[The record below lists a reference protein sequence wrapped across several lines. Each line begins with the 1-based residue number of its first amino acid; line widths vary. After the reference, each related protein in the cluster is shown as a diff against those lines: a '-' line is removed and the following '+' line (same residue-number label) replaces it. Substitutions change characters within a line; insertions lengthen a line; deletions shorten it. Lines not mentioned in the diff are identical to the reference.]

1 MTIRR
6 VVLFAGWVI
15 LILIPAVGAGICVTS
30 VTMSSRI
37 VQMSEPVTATRIVLQ
52 DMMPGL
58 LMIGAGLALGC
69 GCLLL
74 ASIDRRLS
82 NLEARA

>member
-1 MTIRR
+1 MIMRR
-6 VVLFAGWVI
+6 VVLCAGWVT
-15 LILIPAVGAGICVTS
+15 LILLPAVGAGICVTS
-30 VTMSSRI
+30 LTMSSRI
-37 VQMSEPVTATRIVLQ
+37 VRMGDPVFAVRIILQ

-69 GCLLL
+69 GCLLM

-82 NLEARA
+82 MLEARA